1 MLEVAET
8 ILALYDNRE
17 RFERLKRAY
26 KTGSIIPFVGAGLSI
41 PSGYLG
47 WTAFLYK
54 LCDESYVPKDELDRM
69 IALGE
74 YEEAAQRIF
83 DDADRLFNEGLVNH
97 FAGDRDI
104 CGPVHYLPYIFG
116 GSVFTTNF
124 DSILKRL
131 YDQSGIS
138 CDHEMFGDDSDE
150 FAELLGRGKR
160 ILLRLHGHCDRVR
173 HRIITK
179 SEYDGV
185 YSNPDIINHLI
196 RDVIFRKSL
205 LFIGCSLAYDRL
217 QKAMTAYVGSG
228 IATDLVSHFA
238 FAELKDGADRVARR
252 RTLASANI
260 FPIWYP
266 EGEHDES
273 IDALLLKLTE
283 GVVEF

>member
-1 MLEVAET
+1 
-8 ILALYDNRE
+8 
-17 RFERLKRAY
+17 
-26 KTGSIIPFVGAGLSI
+26 
-41 PSGYLG
+41 
-47 WTAFLYK
+47 
-54 LCDESYVPKDELDRM
+54 M

-83 DDADRLFNEGLVNH
+83 DDSDRLFNEGLVNH

-104 CGPVHYLPYIFG
+104 YGPVHYLPYIFG
-116 GSVFTTNF
+116 GSVFTTNS
-124 DSILKRL
+124 DNILKRL
-131 YDQSGIS
+131 YNQAGIS
-138 CDHEMFGDDSDE
+138 FDHEMFGDDSDE

-185 YSNPDIINHLI
+185 YSNPDIFNHLI

-217 QKAMTAYVGSG
+217 QKAMAAYISSG

-238 FAELKDGADRVARR
+238 FAELKDGDDRVARR

-266 EGEHDES
+266 QGEHDTS
-273 IDALLLKLTE
+273 IEALLLKLTE
-283 GVVEF
+283 GGVEF